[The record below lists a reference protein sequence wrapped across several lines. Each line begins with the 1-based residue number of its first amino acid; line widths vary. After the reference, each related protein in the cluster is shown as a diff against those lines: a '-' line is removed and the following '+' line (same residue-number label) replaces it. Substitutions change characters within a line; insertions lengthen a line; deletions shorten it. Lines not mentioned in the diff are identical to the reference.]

1 MYFKSRAE
9 AGYAL
14 AQDLMN
20 YRYEDCVVLCMSEG
34 AVLVGQEIAASIHS
48 LLTMMLIEDIEIPG
62 EGVTFGSM
70 NQSGRFTYNG
80 KFSVG
85 EIEEYYAEFHGY
97 LEDQK
102 RVVSSEINS
111 ILGSGGI
118 ADSRILYGKHVI
130 VVADGLSSGASLGA
144 VADFLKPIKVKR
156 LITAV
161 PISSVDAVDRMHIL
175 GDEVHVSGIT
185 DNFMG
190 TDHYYEDNE
199 IPEYEEIIKMIDDI
213 VLHWR

>member
-102 RVVSSEINS
+102 RVVSSQLNA
-111 ILGSGGI
+111 ILSSGGI
-118 ADSRILYGKHVI
+118 ADSQILYGKNVI

-175 GDEVHVSGIT
+175 ADEVHVSGIT

-199 IPEYEEIIKMIDDI
+199 VPEYEEIIKMIDDI

>member
-1 MYFKSRAE
+1 MYYASRAE
-9 AGYAL
+9 AGYKLAL
-14 AQDLMN
+14 ELMQ
-20 YRYEDCVVLCMSEG
+20 YRYEDCIVLCVNEG
-34 AVLVGQEIAASIHS
+34 SVLVGQQIAASIHS
-48 LLTMMLIEDIEIPG
+48 LLTIMLIEDIDIPG
-62 EGVTFGSM
+62 ENITFGSL

-102 RVVSSEINS
+102 RVVSSEINY
-111 ILGSGGI
+111 ILSAGGI
-118 ADSRILYGKHVI
+118 ADPKILYGKNVI
-130 VVADGLSSGASLGA
+130 MVSDGLSTGASLA
-144 VADFLKPIKVKR
+144 SVADFLKPIKVKK

-175 GDEVHVSGIT
+175 ADEVHVLGIT

-199 IPEYEEIIKMIDDI
+199 IPSHEETLKLIDDI
-213 VLHWR
+213 VLNWR

>member
-1 MYFKSRAE
+1 MYYASRAE
-9 AGYAL
+9 AGYKLAL
-14 AQDLMN
+14 ELMQ
-20 YRYEDCVVLCMSEG
+20 YRYEDCIVLCVNEG
-34 AVLVGQEIAASIHS
+34 SVLVGQQIAASIHS
-48 LLTMMLIEDIEIPG
+48 LLTIMLIEDIDIPG
-62 EGVTFGSM
+62 ENITFGSL

-102 RVVSSEINS
+102 RVVSSEINY
-111 ILGSGGI
+111 ILSAGGI
-118 ADSRILYGKHVI
+118 ADPQILYGKNVI
-130 VVADGLSSGASLGA
+130 MVSDGLSTGASLA
-144 VADFLKPIKVKR
+144 SVADFLKPIKVKK

-175 GDEVHVSGIT
+175 ADEVHVLGIT

-199 IPEYEEIIKMIDDI
+199 IPSHEETLKLIDDI
-213 VLHWR
+213 VLNWR